1 VDDEL
6 IQVRRELER
15 VRAENVRLSRLLD
28 LRGQDTAPAPEQL
41 AATRPVTMS
50 SPVADKLALYA
61 DLFRA
66 RTDVYARD
74 GRRLERRT
82 GPVADDLCGALAA
95 ISGDSGTF
103 SSSIKYECDAV
114 ARRSLDR
121 HTQPAFEASAGR
133 ATPRGPARHP
143 SAVAVQTP
151 TQQGRPRSRPHA
163 VGFEEAAAA
172 FDAATDGAAELLA
185 DLVTAYRAFV
195 RRHPQPY
202 RLMTE
207 WPLPREQL
215 APGVE
220 DRAAAAL
227 VRAAGSPERARA
239 AFAFIH
245 SMLIL
250 ELNGRFPTTAAWNP
264 PGAPDSPPST
274 ARLWWLDRND
284 HRHRER
290 PVGRSQ

>member
-1 VDDEL
+1 MV
-6 IQVRRELER
+6 
-15 VRAENVRLSRLLD
+15 
-28 LRGQDTAPAPEQL
+28 
-41 AATRPVTMS
+41 
-50 SPVADKLALYA
+50 
-61 DLFRA
+61 
-66 RTDVYARD
+66 
-74 GRRLERRT
+74 
-82 GPVADDLCGALAA
+82 AA

-114 ARRSLDR
+114 AWRSLDR

-172 FDAATDGAAELLA
+172 FDGAAELLA

-207 WPLPREQL
+207 GPLPREQL

-220 DRAAAAL
+220 GRAAAAL

-250 ELNGRFPTTAAWNP
+250 ELNGRFPDDGGLEPAWRTGLAAF
-264 PGAPDSPPST
+264 DSPALV
-274 ARLWWLDRND
+274 AR
-284 HRHRER
+284 
-290 PVGRSQ
+290 PQ

>member
-1 VDDEL
+1 VTK
-6 IQVRRELER
+6 RRRWWRPSAAIPAPSHRRSNTSATPWRGLAGPPHPTR
-15 VRAENVRLSRLLD
+15 
-28 LRGQDTAPAPEQL
+28 LRGKRWPCDA
-41 AATRPVTMS
+41 S
-50 SPVADKLALYA
+50 
-61 DLFRA
+61 
-66 RTDVYARD
+66 RTGSAS
-74 GRRLERRT
+74 ERRRCT
-82 GPVADDLCGALAA
+82 N
-95 ISGDSGTF
+95 T
-103 SSSIKYECDAV
+103 Y
-114 ARRSLDR
+114 
-121 HTQPAFEASAGR
+121 
-133 ATPRGPARHP
+133 
-143 SAVAVQTP
+143 P
-151 TQQGRPRSRPHA
+151 TGRPRSRPHA

-207 WPLPREQL
+207 GPLPREQL

-250 ELNGRFPTTAAWNP
+250 ELNGRFPDDGGLEPAWRTGLAAF
-264 PGAPDSPPST
+264 DSPALV
-274 ARLWWLDRND
+274 AR
-284 HRHRER
+284 
-290 PVGRSQ
+290 PQ